1 MTVSPDDDF
10 AAAEYALGT
19 LDPGERAVVAARRF
33 APVERR
39 DRMLQ

>member
-19 LDPGERAVVAARRF
+19 LDPGERAVAGGAADARAR
-33 APVERR
+33 PR
-39 DRMLQ
+39 